1 MKTITKLATI
11 STLAA
16 LIATA
21 TICRAT
27 PPSLRF
33 HMVPDASY
41 FGGIHS
47 IVRDS
52 LGRIWFSGAEAV
64 FMYDGSQFA
73 LKNTLMTCQQAESY
87 WQFGH
92 LVLDEY
98 RQMYVASNHGL
109 QKYDYSTQ
117 TFTAILDGNIG
128 PLTRTSDGTIYFV
141 RDGKV
146 SSLIP
151 PSTEEHYYPLPP
163 EIDPDPNRLGLFC
176 SGNSVFVSS
185 SDVLYRLDTDRGVY
199 TLFSEFPD
207 LIADVLETEDAVFV
221 QTQYKGLFQCG
232 LDGARE
238 KVYYQPLQNGHTGNA
253 KQLFRDEDGWIWVAT
268 QNGLM
273 LVNPATGETDI
284 RQTNKIWP
292 YSLPNDS
299 VWSIYQA
306 GDGCIWLGT
315 YGGKL
320 VIVTRGDTDANYFK
334 ATPGGLSHPIVSCFA
349 EDADGNLWIGTEGG
363 GINFWDRRTD
373 EFSYYVNGGV
383 EGLNS
388 NMIKRLW
395 WDNGRLWVALY
406 NGGIQ
411 LFDPRTRHF
420 SDLPVEGNKS
430 RHVYDFFKSGN
441 GIWMSDPDNYLVLGN
456 LSSGRVETVK
466 FNEQNNPRGFR
477 VETILDGNDG
487 TLWLFTRQGVRIVD
501 PYTREVVGRIVVPD
515 APFATNNISCVCRS
529 ASGDIWAG
537 TRGGGV
543 NRIRTDRS
551 CENIRQRKGDSL
563 DGVNVFSIEEAS
575 GCLWM
580 GTSDGLWCYDL
591 SADSLFRSRVNDP
604 SRCGAFYIRSSF
616 RTSKGEL
623 IFGGTDGFILF
634 RPDGFG
640 ENLHRASVYFTG
652 LQVND
657 EPVDPAIML
666 RTERTPLKLSYKQN
680 SLEVHFAADSYLDA
694 ENNRFAYRMS
704 GLSDAWV
711 TLSAHQQSVRF
722 FGLSPGHYRFEV
734 KASNNDGLWGD
745 RISSM
750 EFIIRPS
757 PWLSWWAIILYG
769 MVALALVYFIWRYF
783 TNKKIYSHELALER
797 LKEQNIRDLTQA
809 RIHFFTNISH
819 DLKTPLTLIAD
830 PLRKL
835 KEHLTP
841 DSPAN
846 RYAALIDKN
855 VNRIQRMI
863 GQLLTFREIE
873 SQKVSLYLQNGDFVR
888 FLGDVFSLF
897 EIYADRKG
905 IEMGFSAHP
914 DSIQARF
921 DHEVVEKIFT
931 NLFSNA
937 VKYTPDQGSI
947 FVRIE
952 GPDPVT
958 VTVTNTGTE
967 ISQEQQAFLFEAFN
981 RPRENRP
988 SFETSTGLGLAIV
1001 REMTELIG
1009 GTVRV
1014 SSNGGQV
1021 SFIVTLPLQ
1030 EATQQN
1036 QVASGSYSFAE
1047 TEVDDLIKELEDV
1060 GADIPRTRKS
1070 TSIVVID
1077 DDPELRRYL
1086 EMQLSPF
1093 YNVYTAADGAE
1104 GIAKVEKVGP
1114 QVVITDLMMGDTD
1127 GFSVCRTL
1135 RGSLKSSHIPVIVLS
1150 GDSDS
1155 KVKALESGANVFI
1168 EKPFEMDYLLKQI
1181 NGLLRMQKELRDYYS
1196 KKFVA
1201 EPSKVVI
1208 SSIDEQL
1215 LSRAMECIERN
1226 MDNYGYDVEEFVS
1239 DMAVGR
1245 TILYRKIKD
1254 ITGMSIKEFI
1264 LDVRLKRAAQL
1275 LGESDLTV
1283 AEISDRT
1290 GFANPKYFSVCF
1302 KRRFDISPTDYKKQE
1317 KPA

>member
-1 MKTITKLATI
+1 MKKLQGVLLVLLLTAATGVCQTTQ
-11 STLAA
+11 S
-16 LIATA
+16 
-21 TICRAT
+21 
-27 PPSLRF
+27 SLRF
-33 HMVPDASY
+33 HTVPDASY

-52 LGRIWFSGAEAV
+52 LGRMWFSGSEAV
-64 FMYDGSQFA
+64 FMYDGSRFSQKNA
-73 LKNTLMTCQQAESY
+73 LITCQQPESY

-92 LVLDEY
+92 LVLDDY
-98 RQMYVASNHGL
+98 DQMYVSSNHGL
-109 QKYDYSTQ
+109 QKFDYSTH
-117 TFTAILDGNIG
+117 TFTCILDGNIG
-128 PLTRTSDGTIYFV
+128 PLTRTEDGKIFFV
-141 RDGKV
+141 RNGQV

-151 PSTEEHYYPLPP
+151 PGTDVRYYPLPP
-163 EIDPDPNRLGLFC
+163 DVDPDPNWLGLFC
-176 SGNSVFVSS
+176 SGRSVFVSAS
-185 SDVLYRLDTDRGVY
+185 GSLYRLDPDRGTY
-199 TLFSEFPD
+199 SLFSEFPD
-207 LIADVLETEDAVFV
+207 LIADVLETEDKFFV
-221 QTQYKGLFQCG
+221 QTQYKGLFQCRP
-232 LDGARE
+232 DGSQE
-238 KVYYQPLQNGHTGNA
+238 KVYRLPVQDGNTGNA
-253 KQLFRDEDGWIWVAT
+253 KQLFRDGDGWIWIAT
-268 QNGLM
+268 QYGLM
-273 LVNPATGETDI
+273 LVNPATGETLLK
-284 RQTNKIWP
+284 QTNQLWP
-292 YSLPNDS
+292 YSLPNNS

-306 GDGCIWLGT
+306 KDGCIWLGT

-320 VIVTRGDTDANYFK
+320 VIVTREDTDADFFK
-334 ATPGGLSHPIVSCFA
+334 VTTGGLSNPIVSCFA
-349 EDADGNLWIGTEGG
+349 EDSDGNLWIGTEGG
-363 GINFWDRRTD
+363 GINFWDRSNDRFTY
-373 EFSYYVNGGV
+373 FVSGGA

-388 NMIKRLW
+388 NLVKQLRW
-395 WDNGRLWVALY
+395 EDGKLWVALY

-411 LFDPRTRHF
+411 TFDPRTRRF
-420 SDLPVEGNKS
+420 TDMPIRDNRLY
-430 RHVYDFFKSGN
+430 HVYDYIRDGK
-441 GIWMSDPDNYLVLGN
+441 GIWLSDPDANLVYAD
-456 LSSGRVETVK
+456 LSGGTAETVFLNENGRQRGIRVETM
-466 FNEQNNPRGFR
+466 FRG
-477 VETILDGNDG
+477 DDG
-487 TLWLFTRQGVRIVD
+487 TIWCFTRQGVLLID
-501 PYTREVVGRIVVPD
+501 PSTREVTGRIAVPD
-515 APFATNNISCVCRS
+515 APFAANNISCVCRT
-529 ASGDIWAG
+529 AGGDIWAG
-537 TRGGGV
+537 TRGGGI
-543 NRIRTDRS
+543 NRIRNDRS
-551 CENIRQRKGDSL
+551 IENIWRRKGDSL
-563 DGVNVFSIEEAS
+563 DGVHVFSIEEAD
-575 GCLWM
+575 GILWM
-580 GTSDGLWCYDL
+580 GTSDGLWCYDQP
-591 SADSLFRSRVNDP
+591 ADSLYRSLVNNP
-604 SRCGAFYIRSSF
+604 SRCGAFYIRSSS

-623 IFGGTDGFILF
+623 VFGGTDGFILF
-634 RPDGFG
+634 RPGVFG
-640 ENLHRASVYFTG
+640 GNPHRPSVYFTS

-657 EPVDPAIML
+657 DPVDPATLL
-666 RTERTPLKLSYKQN
+666 RTERTPLILSYKQN

-694 ENNRFAYRMS
+694 ENNRFSYRMS

-711 TLSAHQQSVRF
+711 TLSARQQSVRF
-722 FGLSPGHYRFEV
+722 FDLKPGRYRFEV
-734 KASNNDGLWGD
+734 RAANNDGLWGD
-745 RISSM
+745 GISSM
-750 EFIIRPS
+750 TFVVRPS
-757 PWLSWWAIILYG
+757 PWFSWWAKMLYG
-769 MVALALVYFIWRYF
+769 LVALSLIVFVWLYF
-783 TNKKIYSHELALER
+783 TNKRMYRHELALER
-797 LKEQNIRDLTQA
+797 LREKNMRELTQA

-952 GPDPVT
+952 GGDPVK
-958 VTVTNTGTE
+958 VTVTNTGAE

-981 RPRENRP
+981 RPRDNRP

-1014 SSNGGQV
+1014 SSAGGQV

-1060 GADIPRTRKS
+1060 GAEIPRTRKS

-1077 DDPELRRYL
+1077 DDSELRRYL

-1093 YNVYTAADGAE
+1093 YNVYSAADGVE

-1168 EKPFEMDYLLKQI
+1168 EKPFAMEYLLKQI
-1181 NGLLRMQKELRDYYS
+1181 DGLLRMQKELRDYYS

-1302 KRRFDISPTDYKKQE
+1302 KRRFDISPTEFKKQE
-1317 KPA
+1317 KST